1 MKAYW
6 ISPET
11 INCISIYD
19 TEWVLLCKALGYI
32 EPQTA
37 LCIMPIEIVN

>member
-11 INCISIYD
+11 INCFDKSD
-19 TEWVLLCKALGYI
+19 TKWVALCKALGYN
-32 EPQTA
+32 EPQNAILMT
-37 LCIMPIEIVN
+37 PIEIAQ